1 MSNKNTLEKLREATA
16 ALHQRL
22 EQQNP
27 AQAIL
32 DHSIDLETYQ
42 SLLLQNYQAY
52 EYLEAR
58 IATFLPQL
66 KADKAERLKIDLEGL
81 KLIPLSDPPM
91 DISITSPAEAFGAAY
106 VVEGSA
112 LGGMVIAKHLKQCGL
127 LKELEPQHFFNGDK
141 ASLGTWKLYKQ
152 ELSRKEF
159 NQREEQELLAKA
171 RETFLFFESVFRNSY
186 YTPV

>member
-32 DHSIDLETYQ
+32 DHSMDLETYK

-66 KADKAERLKIDLEGL
+66 KADKAERLKADLEGL
-81 KLIPLSDPPM
+81 KLVPPSDPPM
-91 DISITSPAEAFGAAY
+91 NISITSPAEAFGAAY

-112 LGGMVIAKHLKQCGL
+112 LGGMVIAKHLKQCVL
-127 LKELEPQHFFNGDK
+127 LKDLDSQLFFNGDK
-141 ASLGTWKLYKQ
+141 ACLAAWDLYKKELASQ
-152 ELSRKEF
+152 EF
-159 NQREEQELLAKA
+159 GQAEEQDLLAKA
-171 RETFLFFESVFRNSY
+171 RETFLFFENVFQNSCLSL
-186 YTPV
+186 